1 MKKKTVVVTRKKKL
15 YDEETGDYIEM
26 DYVETH
32 DTEKDSNFHKIFLD
46 SFISVLESTSEKAGK
61 KLKVLCWIL
70 RKINRNSNMLYCTY
84 RQIADSSHISYAT
97 VAAAMEN
104 LLEADFLRRAGAGK
118 YMANPEVIF
127 WGTYQRRCRAV
138 SEYAKLGKTGRKMT
152 AEKRLSTIQ
161 RNIARLEREA
171 KLLQDSIDE
180 QQQDSMQDAET
191 DGPVMTEQ
199 KTSE

>member
-1 MKKKTVVVTRKKKL
+1 MKKKTVITKKKKL
-15 YDEETGDYIEM
+15 YDEETGAYIEM
-26 DYVETH
+26 DYIETH
-32 DTEKDSNFHKIFLD
+32 DMEKDSNFHKIFLD
-46 SFISVLESTSEKAGK
+46 SFVNVLESTSEKAGK

-104 LLEADFLRRAGAGK
+104 LLEVDFLRKEGAGK
-118 YMANPEVIF
+118 YMANPEIIF
-127 WGTYQRRCRAV
+127 WGTYQRRCRAIN
-138 SEYAKLGKTGRKMT
+138 EYAKLGKTAKKMS

-171 KLLQDSIDE
+171 RLLQDSIDSR
-180 QQQDSMQDAET
+180 QQDSIQDADADE
-191 DGPVMTEQ
+191 PAMTGREA
-199 KTSE
+199 SE